1 MQRRLALTIAGALL
15 AGSMLAGPADA
26 QDKKTLALVTN
37 ASADFWTIA
46 RRGTEKAAAELPN
59 YNIEMYVV
67 SEATAAEQRRILDD
81 LLTKGVAGVSISAD
95 RPRQLDR
102 DPEQGRRAGGAV
114 HHRQRRA
121 QEQPRALYRH
131 RQRRRRACRRAS

>member
-15 AGSMLAGPADA
+15 AGSMLAGHADA

-46 RRGTEKAAAELPN
+46 RRGVEKAATELPN
-59 YNIEMYVV
+59 YNTEMYVV

-81 LLTKGVAGVSISAD
+81 LLTKGIAGVS
-95 RPRQLDR
+95 L
-102 DPEQGRRAGGAV
+102 GA
-114 HHRQRRA
+114 
-121 QEQPRALYRH
+121 
-131 RQRRRRACRRAS
+131 